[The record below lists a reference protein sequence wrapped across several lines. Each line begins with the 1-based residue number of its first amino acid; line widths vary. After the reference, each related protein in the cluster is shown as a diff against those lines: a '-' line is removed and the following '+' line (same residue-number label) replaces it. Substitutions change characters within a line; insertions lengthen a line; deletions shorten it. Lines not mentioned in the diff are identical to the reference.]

1 MFIWEL
7 GGGLPKSRTKTTS
20 NRMPYVWTHEEAEG
34 GNKFPKQRTK
44 AGAGSSTVTQSEGP
58 MHLWEEELTCE
69 IGEKCADTGEVSLL
83 ALNCP
88 SRLQIWPVGLREEC
102 HNGRLQQLY
111 GAQCQVRSRK

>member
-1 MFIWEL
+1 MCLFGSWAVGSQRVKQKQPATGCHI
-7 GGGLPKSRTKTTS
+7 
-20 NRMPYVWTHEEAEG
+20 VWTHEEAGG

-69 IGEKCADTGEVSLL
+69 VGEKCADTGAVSLL

-102 HNGRLQQLY
+102 HNGRLQRLN
-111 GAQCQVRSRK
+111 GA